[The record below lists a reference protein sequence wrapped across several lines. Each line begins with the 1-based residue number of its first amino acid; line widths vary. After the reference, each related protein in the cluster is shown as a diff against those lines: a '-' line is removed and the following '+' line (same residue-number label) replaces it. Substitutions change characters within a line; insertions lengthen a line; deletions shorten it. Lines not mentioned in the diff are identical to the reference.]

1 MIHKA
6 QWIWSPMRQRKT
18 DAYMCFRRSFLIREP
33 VEAAKLEISADSD
46 FVAWLN
52 GREVARGQFSD
63 FPADK
68 TFGRYFI
75 ENAISAGTNVLAVLV
90 YYRGEDFSDYMA
102 GPPGLIARLTA
113 GQTQI
118 HSGDDW
124 KVREHPSFRSGYRE
138 RMTPQCGFTFQFDAR
153 KLDDWHVSSY
163 NDQSWDKAAI
173 VRERSTGTHQ
183 GKLSLRPLP
192 YLHLR
197 PLRQGVAVMQ
207 GIVHRLEKHPS
218 AAKAISASALQA
230 EPAELIFETAED
242 GTLADETHPQAFQ
255 LKTPRKRT
263 AKCDGRFFI
272 LDLGEETV
280 GLLEFSISADAG
292 TVIEIAHGEHLDIG
306 RVSAKIGIRN
316 FADRYICREGR
327 QTFQMPFRRLG
338 ARYLEVHILGRKE
351 ILFHSIGL
359 RPVEYP
365 TESRGRFLCSDG
377 LVGRIHE
384 MGLRTL
390 KLCRHEHYED
400 SPWRE
405 QSLYAYDARLQAL
418 YGYYAFGDYAF
429 PAVSLNLL
437 GDSYDSDTGLIALTA
452 PSRVSVNIPIFSFV
466 WIAAIA
472 EHWMHSGDLRV
483 FEKNHKQVTGILS
496 KAKQRRDQR
505 TGLYFAP
512 EHTGCWHFYEWS
524 PGLDGDIE
532 NGKLQGAH
540 HAGYNLHLLEALRCY
555 AEMLVRSG
563 YGDARQEWEQIAA
576 LRKAIHR
583 TFWDKDKGIYR
594 SEIAGNGK
602 MTGGHELIQAMAI
615 GEGIPS
621 RRAGERIWK
630 SLRQESLVPCTLS
643 SSFYLLRALNL
654 ASPSCDGVIRR
665 KLSAHWEKMAFSGA
679 TTFWETAV
687 GSRDFDLAGSMCHG
701 WSALPVY
708 SSFADVLGIRPLSPG
723 FERFLVDVKRCGLRD
738 AEGCIPT
745 PHGDISLAWK
755 VTDFGLRIR
764 ASGPRCCRPSVRMRS
779 GEAIDR
785 ITYNGR
791 SLS

>member
-6 QWIWSPMRQRKT
+6 QWIWSPMRQRKA

-33 VEAAKLEISADSD
+33 IQAAQLEISADSD

-68 TFGRYFI
+68 TFGRYSI
-75 ENAISAGTNVLAVLV
+75 ENAISGGANVLAVLV

-113 GQTQI
+113 GQTKI

-124 KVREHPSFRSGYRE
+124 KVKAHPSFRSGYRE

-163 NDQSWDKAAI
+163 NDQSWDKAVI
-173 VRERSTGTHQ
+173 VRERCTGNHQ

-192 YLHLR
+192 YLHLG

-207 GIVHRLEKHPS
+207 GTLHRPERHAS
-218 AAKAISASALQA
+218 AARAMSASALRA
-230 EPAELIFETAED
+230 EPAEETFEIAEKD
-242 GTLADETHPQAFQ
+242 ATLDETSPQEFQ
-255 LKTPRKRT
+255 LRGPKKG
-263 AKCDGRFFI
+263 ASKYDGRFFI

-280 GLLEFSISADAG
+280 GLLEFSISAAAG
-292 TVIEIAHGEHLDIG
+292 TVVEIAHGEHLDIG
-306 RVSAKIGIRN
+306 RVNSKIGMRN

-338 ARYLEVHILGRKE
+338 ARYLEVHVLGRKE
-351 ILFHSIGL
+351 LRFHSIGL

-365 TESRGRFLCSDG
+365 TEYRGRFLCSDR
-377 LVGRIHE
+377 LVGHIHE

-437 GDSYDSDTGLIALTA
+437 GDSYDPNTGLIALTA
-452 PSRVSVNIPIFSFV
+452 PGDVSVNIPIFSFV
-466 WIAAIA
+466 WIAAIS
-472 EHWMHSGDLRV
+472 EHWMHSGDPRV
-483 FEKNHKQVTGILS
+483 FERNHQRVAGILS
-496 KAKQRRDQR
+496 KAKQRRDQC

-512 EHTGCWHFYEWS
+512 EHSGCWQFYEWS
-524 PGLDGDIE
+524 PGLDGDIK
-532 NGKLQGAH
+532 NGKLRGAH

-563 YGDARQEWEQIAA
+563 YGDARREWEEIAA

-583 TFWDKDKGIYR
+583 TFWDKAEGIYR
-594 SEIAGNGK
+594 SEVTGDGK
-602 MTGGHELIQAMAI
+602 MNGGHELIQAMAI

-621 RRAGERIWK
+621 RQASARIWK
-630 SLRQESLVPCTLS
+630 SLCQESLVPCTLS
-643 SSFYLLRALNL
+643 SSFYLLRALNF
-654 ASPSCDGVIRR
+654 ASPSSDGVIRKR
-665 KLSAHWEKMAFSGA
+665 LSGYWEKMAFSGA
-679 TTFWETAV
+679 TTFWETAA

-708 SSFADVLGIRPLSPG
+708 SSFTDVLGLRPLSPG
-723 FERFLVDVKRCGLRD
+723 FERFLVDVNPCELHE

-745 PHGDISLAWK
+745 PHGDILLAWK
-755 VTDFGLRIR
+755 ATDFGLRIK
-764 ASGPRCCRPSVRMRS
+764 ASGPRRCQPSVKKRS
-779 GEAIDR
+779 GVTIDR

-791 SLS
+791 SLI